1 VLERGGLYL
10 TKADGEKVMAEMPA
24 SLLRAMQSLLA
35 AVAESG
41 TAFIFKPEDGVSP
54 EPAAEL
60 LGVSRPIVYQRMDT
74 GKIPFRQVGTH
85 RRLRAAD
92 VARLKQFEDRRR
104 SFAAA
109 LSADTE
115 DLEENFAQPGRS
127 VLDANV
133 LYANHLRN
141 LLLQLAQNDVFDAR
155 WSERIE
161 QEWLGAT
168 EPRTREPIA
177 TRTIP
182 LIRRWF
188 ADALVAGFDAECV
201 IGATNSNDGHVAFAA
216 AAKDVEG
223 PAAPDG
229 P

>member
-1 VLERGGLYL
+1 MLERGGLYL

-127 VLDANV
+127 A
-133 LYANHLRN
+133 
-141 LLLQLAQNDVFDAR
+141 
-155 WSERIE
+155 S
-161 QEWLGAT
+161 
-168 EPRTREPIA
+168 
-177 TRTIP
+177 
-182 LIRRWF
+182 
-188 ADALVAGFDAECV
+188 
-201 IGATNSNDGHVAFAA
+201 
-216 AAKDVEG
+216 
-223 PAAPDG
+223 
-229 P
+229 